1 MCSPQWLSSGR
12 GCFGYVTGP
21 VLVHSFWPSLAAPAG
36 QTSAHLPQ
44 ATHFSASTC
53 ARYAEADIF
62 GVLNSW
68 LVLSA
73 KQEPSA
79 QLQMAKILSSP
90 SMFVIWWT

>member
-1 MCSPQWLSSGR
+1 M
-12 GCFGYVTGP
+12 
-21 VLVHSFWPSLAAPAG
+21 
-36 QTSAHLPQ
+36 
-44 ATHFSASTC
+44 
-53 ARYAEADIF
+53 F